1 MIEALTDPKTWLFAL
16 FSALGNIP
24 VSIVNQLRI
33 IVLSFGFNPLQT
45 TLLGCVT
52 GGILIMAILSGVTIA
67 SRIPNSMAWVAI
79 AYFFPNILGV
89 FLVNLLPWHDKVG
102 LLISVWLTGTHDGSY
117 LRRGSSNPRE
127 SAIGTASLVLS
138 IAWVS
143 QTTAGHTKKVT
154 TNAIM
159 LSANCIGN
167 AAGPF
172 MWREKYKPR

>member
-79 AYFFPNILGV
+79 AYFVPNILGV
-89 FLVNLLPWHDKVG
+89 FLVNFLPWHDKVG
-102 LLISVWLTGTHDGSY
+102 LLFSVWITGTHDDF
-117 LRRGSSNPRE
+117 
-127 SAIGTASLVLS
+127 T
-138 IAWVS
+138 
-143 QTTAGHTKKVT
+143 
-154 TNAIM
+154 
-159 LSANCIGN
+159 
-167 AAGPF
+167 
-172 MWREKYKPR
+172 

>member
-1 MIEALTDPKTWLFAL
+1 MVEALMDPKTWLFAL
-16 FSALGNIP
+16 FSALDNIP
-24 VSIVNQLRI
+24 TSVVNQLQI
-33 IVLSFGFNPLQT
+33 IVVSFGFNPLQT
-45 TLLGCVT
+45 TLLSCGS

-67 SRIPNSMAWVAI
+67 SRIPNSTAWVAI
-79 AYFFPNILGV
+79 AYFVPNILGV
-89 FLVNLLPWHDKVG
+89 FLVNLLPWHNKVG
-102 LLISVWLTGTHDGSY
+102 LLLSVWMTGTHDGFY
-117 LRRGSSNPRE
+117 LRRGSSNSRE
-127 SAIGTASLVLS
+127 SAIGTTALVLS
-138 IAWVS
+138 FAWVS